1 MRTYGLAVFVIVS
14 LIAGVS
20 VRAAGGDAKEG
31 AVTKDLEAFKGSWRL
46 ISREV
51 DGKKSSEEEIKDMI
65 VTHDGLGKFSCRR
78 GDKVIGAGSYKL
90 DPTTK
95 PRTIDVSFTEGE
107 HRGKTG
113 LGIYEI
119 DGDTF
124 RVCCARPGD
133 GRSVGGRPADFS
145 ARGGTGRIL
154 IVFKR
159 KNK

>member
-1 MRTYGLAVFVIVS
+1 MRTYVLAGLAIVS

-20 VRAAGGDAKEG
+20 VRAAGGDAKEV
-31 AVTKDLEAFKGSWRL
+31 AVTKDLKAFKGSWRL

-51 DGKKSSEEEIKDMI
+51 DGKKFSEEEIKDMI
-65 VTHDGLGKFSCRR
+65 VTHDGSGRFSCRR
-78 GDKVIGAGSYKL
+78 GDKVLGAGTVKL

-95 PRTIDVSFTEGE
+95 PRAIDVTFTAGE

-119 DGDTF
+119 DGETF

-133 GRSVGGRPADFS
+133 GRPADFFAKVGS
-145 ARGGTGRIL
+145 GRTL

-159 KNK
+159 KKK

>member
-1 MRTYGLAVFVIVS
+1 MRTYGLAVLAIVS

-20 VRAAGGDAKEG
+20 VRAADGDAKEV

-51 DGKKSSEEEIKDMI
+51 DGKKFSEEEIKDRI
-65 VTHDGLGKFSCRR
+65 VTHDGLGKFSARG
-78 GDKVIGAGSYKL
+78 GDKPVAEGTLKL
-90 DPTTK
+90 DPTKK
-95 PRTIDVSFTEGE
+95 PKTIDVAITEGE
-107 HRGKTG
+107 RKGKTL

-119 DGDTF
+119 EGDTF
-124 RVCCARPGD
+124 RVCHARPG
-133 GRSVGGRPADFS
+133 GERPADFS
-145 ARGGTGRIL
+145 AEVGSGRTL